1 MNYKVTLTGDAAFLK
16 HLQVIANNLSV
27 GTEEILDRT
36 AESAKSMMIDQAP
49 VFTGKLKESID
60 ILNKKAGYRAVG
72 TGLNYG
78 KYVEQGGGTRGLP
91 NVSDLENRVFYG
103 GKRGAWAFAKYLQR
117 TGKAIREASWFVKRT
132 ASVAQSLFES
142 EVYRLLRIATR

>member
-1 MNYKVTLTGDAAFLK
+1 MNYKATLTGDAAFLK
-16 HLQVIANNLSV
+16 HLQVIASNLSV

-36 AESAKSMMIDQAP
+36 ADSAKSMMIDQAP
-49 VFTGKLKESID
+49 VFTGKLKASID
-60 ILNKKAGYRAVG
+60 ILDRKAGRRTIG

-78 KYVEQGGGTRGLP
+78 IYVEQGGGPRGLP
-91 NVSDLENRVFYG
+91 NISDLENRIFYG

-117 TGKAIREASWFVKRT
+117 TGRAIREASWFIKKVAT
-132 ASVAQSLFES
+132 VAQSLFES